1 MKIKDLVE
9 LSITNITHRK
19 LRAWLTLLG
28 IVIGVAALVS
38 IVSLGQGLSTT
49 VNSSLGDFGSDIITL
64 SAGFNRASGGAFG
77 GFRGRDFEVTSSTD
91 SPELTKKDVLVL
103 KKNSN
108 IKSIMESVSENL
120 EVEYLS
126 KKSTTQIQGINQQYW
141 NDFYSYDFD
150 SGRKLNVSDGYVV
163 VIGYSVANTRF
174 DKAITIGRKI
184 SIDGKSFSVVGI
196 LKEGESDNSIII
208 PLEVMWG
215 MTDKEKD
222 TYSQIKAKLIDL
234 NESDDKIIFSEK
246 EVYLDE
252 KKHELEKFKVG
263 DIVAV
268 KVSGLVDFGIFVEF
282 GVENSGLEGLI
293 HISELA
299 WQRIEHPRDLF
310 KVGDKLKAQIIS
322 IENDR
327 VTLSAKKI
335 LDDPWKKAVEKYE
348 VGQTIKGK
356 VVKFDK
362 FGVFVELDKNIHGL
376 VHISELSDKKVN
388 AEDVVKIG
396 KEYKFVILS
405 IEPEDHRIG
414 LSLKGVK

>member
-1 MKIKDLVE
+1 MQEEETTNILMENLLEDKKSAIFPKVGDLVKGKIISLGKEIYIDINGIASGLVRGKELKDESDQFSNLKKGDEVIATVIELENEKGILE
-9 LSITNITHRK
+9 LSFRTAGHQKAWNNLQELRDTGKVVEVKVVEANKGGLMVSLNNVNGFLPVSQLSKDNYPRVDGGNKGKILEK
-19 LRAWLTLLG
+19 LRS
-28 IVIGVAALVS
+28 LV
-38 IVSLGQGLSTT
+38 
-49 VNSSLGDFGSDIITL
+49 N
-64 SAGFNRASGGAFG
+64 
-77 GFRGRDFEVTSSTD
+77 
-91 SPELTKKDVLVL
+91 KK
-103 KKNSN
+103 
-108 IKSIMESVSENL
+108 
-120 EVEYLS
+120 
-126 KKSTTQIQGINQQYW
+126 
-141 NDFYSYDFD
+141 
-150 SGRKLNVSDGYVV
+150 
-163 VIGYSVANTRF
+163 
-174 DKAITIGRKI
+174 
-184 SIDGKSFSVVGI
+184 
-196 LKEGESDNSIII
+196 
-208 PLEVMWG
+208 
-215 MTDKEKD
+215 
-222 TYSQIKAKLIDL
+222 IKAKLIDL

-376 VHISELSDKKVN
+376 VHISELSDEKVK
-388 AEDVVKIG
+388 AEDVVKVG

-405 IEPEDHRIG
+405 IEPEDHRMG
-414 LSLKGVK
+414 LSLKGVN